1 MIILNCSQHLFQPE
15 DFDFFVEKI
24 IGCGLFS
31 LVKKD
36 TIQDLFPE
44 ITESEW
50 NSREFVLIP
59 FHGKNEEVQLAT
71 LTVMNLVF
79 KRTGSIPTILFPT
92 LETAINFYCK
102 GV

>member
-24 IGCGLFS
+24 IGCVFFS
-31 LVKKD
+31 LVKKN

-44 ITESEW
+44 ISESEW
-50 NSREFVLIP
+50 SSREFCLIP
-59 FHGKNEEVQLAT
+59 FQGKNEEVQLAT

-79 KRTGSIPTILFPT
+79 KRTGGIPTILFPT
-92 LETAINFYCK
+92 LKTAINFYCK